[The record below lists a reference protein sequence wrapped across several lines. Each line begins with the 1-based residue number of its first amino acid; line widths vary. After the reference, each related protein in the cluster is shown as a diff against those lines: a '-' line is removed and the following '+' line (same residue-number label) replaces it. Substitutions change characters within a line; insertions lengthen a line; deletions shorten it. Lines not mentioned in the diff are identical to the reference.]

1 VELNLYDEILK
12 VPMLMRIPGV
22 PGNQVIGQQVS
33 TMDIMPTLLELAG
46 CRIPEKVLGKSLV
59 PLWEGNS
66 ADYGVEVAIG
76 ERWRDTSHM
85 IAVRTEEY
93 KYIWDD
99 AKPDQ
104 PLLFDLRQDPDE
116 QHNIAA
122 EQPGVVQRLHQHV
135 EAQLERM
142 RSTAPAE
149 KSQEPV
155 LDAEIVARL
164 RGLGYV
170 E

>member
-1 VELNLYDEILK
+1 
-12 VPMLMRIPGV
+12 M
-22 PGNQVIGQQVS
+22 
-33 TMDIMPTLLELAG
+33 
-46 CRIPEKVLGKSLV
+46 
-59 PLWEGNS
+59 PLWDGDPT
-66 ADYGVEVAIG
+66 DYGVEVAIG

-104 PLLFDLRQDPDE
+104 PLLFDLRQDPE
-116 QHNIAA
+116 ERQNVAA
-122 EQPGVVQRLHQHV
+122 EHPDVVQRLHQHV

-142 RSTAPAE
+142 HNTAPAE
-149 KSQEPV
+149 KDAQPV
-155 LDAEIVARL
+155 LDEEIVARL

>member
-1 VELNLYDEILK
+1 
-12 VPMLMRIPGV
+12 
-22 PGNQVIGQQVS
+22 
-33 TMDIMPTLLELAG
+33 MDIMPTLLELSG

-59 PLWEGNS
+59 PLWAGDL
-66 ADYGVEVAIG
+66 ADYDVEVAIG

-85 IAVRTEEY
+85 IAVRTEDY

-104 PLLFDLRQDPDE
+104 PLLFDLQQDPGE

-122 EQPGVVQRLHQHV
+122 EQPDVVQQMHQHV

-142 RSTAPAE
+142 RRTAPAE
-149 KSQEPV
+149 KVVEPA
-155 LDAEIVARL
+155 LDEEVVARL